1 MLELINYDDLIFQE
15 NEVINQTEEN
25 FSESLNIHKDAMNI
39 YSELLKIL
47 MEEINKSTS
56 KFENYSFIQ
65 FYRNFYSVKAIYNLI
80 KTGFYFDA
88 MSLLRPW
95 LESIANIIFFSRN
108 QQYID
113 SVITD
118 PEKFARKFPVSKRFK
133 DTNFNEGYT
142 DYQNLCRFSHGATL
156 NIIAVF
162 SASQE
167 MDLLP
172 YGIVYQE
179 KDATLT
185 MYLFTRFLG
194 MSLDLLKTIFKKTFL
209 IKEELIN
216 KCEEAF
222 SKLTYEKEKL
232 GKQLLK
238 FKDQYLKQYNVK
250 I

>member
-1 MLELINYDDLIFQE
+1 
-15 NEVINQTEEN
+15 
-25 FSESLNIHKDAMNI
+25 
-39 YSELLKIL
+39 

-56 KFENYSFIQ
+56 KFEHYTFIQ
-65 FYRNFYSVKAIYNLI
+65 FYRNFYSVKAIHNLI

-88 MSLLRPW
+88 MSLLRSW

-108 QQYID
+108 QQFID
-113 SVITD
+113 SAITD
-118 PEKFARKFPVSKRFK
+118 PENFARKSSVRKRFK
-133 DTNFNEGYT
+133 DTNFNEGYS

-162 SASQE
+162 SASKD
-167 MDLLP
+167 MGFFP
-172 YGIVYQE
+172 YGIIYQE

-194 MSLDLLKTIFKKTFL
+194 MSLDLIKTIFQKNYLDGRRDL
-209 IKEELIN
+209 II
-216 KCEEAF
+216 KCEKVFGEL
-222 SKLTYEKEKL
+222 SNEKEKL

-238 FKDQYLKQYNVK
+238 FEDQYLKQYNVK